1 MQRGTVVSVISICLV
16 VWAAS
21 PAMAAPVYRHVDA
34 QGNVVY
40 SDEPGAGSRVDL
52 KPITVVDPT
61 GGETRAN
68 PHRSV
73 APEAAAVEY
82 ERFVIT
88 SPGDQQTLPTGQAGT
103 VQVKLAIEP
112 ALQRGDRV
120 QLRVDDKVSQS
131 PMHTSVFVL
140 SQLSRGEHRLQA
152 ELVDA
157 RGQVRL
163 STPPVTL
170 YVQRASVN
178 LPANPNNPDRGKS
191 SRPHG

>member
-1 MQRGTVVSVISICLV
+1 MQTGIVVSVISSFLM

-21 PAMAAPVYRHVDA
+21 PVMAAPIYRHVDA
-34 QGNVVY
+34 QGNVIY
-40 SDEPGAGSRVDL
+40 SDEPGAGNRVNL
-52 KPITVVDPT
+52 KPITVVDPA
-61 GGETRAN
+61 GGEIRSG

-88 SPGDQQTLPTGQAGT
+88 RPGDQQTLPTGQAGN

-120 QLRVDDKVSQS
+120 QLRVDGKVSQS

-140 SQLSRGEHRLQA
+140 SQLPRGEHQLQA
-152 ELVDA
+152 DLVDA
-157 RGQVRL
+157 QGQVKL

-178 LPANPNNPDRGKS
+178 LPANPNNSNR
-191 SRPHG
+191 RE